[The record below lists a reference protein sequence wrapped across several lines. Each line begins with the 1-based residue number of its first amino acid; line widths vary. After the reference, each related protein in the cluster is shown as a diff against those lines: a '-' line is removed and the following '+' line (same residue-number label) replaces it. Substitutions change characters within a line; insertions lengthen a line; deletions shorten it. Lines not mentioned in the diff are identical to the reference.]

1 MGVKKENERHI
12 RKITRVG
19 RGESVALTLPINIVR
34 KLKLRKGQKVV
45 VKLEGKKIIIEDWK
59 K

>member
-1 MGVKKENERHI
+1 MGAKKRGQEYI

-19 RGESVALTLPINIVR
+19 RGESVALTLPIDMAR

-45 VKLEGKKIIIEDWK
+45 VKLDGKKIIIEDWK

>member
-1 MGVKKENERHI
+1 MGLKKEVEQHI

-19 RGESVALTLPINIVR
+19 NGDSVSLTLPITMAR

-45 VKLEGKKIIIEDWK
+45 VKLEGKRIIIEDWK

>member
-1 MGVKKENERHI
+1 MGAKQQDERHI

-19 RGESVALTLPINIVR
+19 RGESVALTLPIDMAR

-45 VKLEGKKIIIEDWK
+45 VKLDGKKIIIEDWK